1 VPFSSLP
8 VVVRIV
14 PRFSSPHTAST
25 NRCRVN
31 CTGASPSLI
40 NSSADA
46 EALGQQCQTLNN
58 LLLIEPSATG
68 AISLDGLGSLPVSL
82 NCYDANQITSI
93 SSNSLRSVGYWFDIE
108 NLSSLITLS
117 FPKLESIGQTLNIV
131 NTPALERLQLAYG
144 ASAGAIYT
152 GSAASLTNITNTGL
166 AEIEGW
172 MNATTHDIWIGY
184 NRNLRTVNLLVYQ
197 VLRYS
202 SGAWGDLFIMN
213 NGQTVNVSLPNLFS
227 VGGTFTIGNCSELS
241 IPSLTLVDGSM
252 EMINAHFSS
261 LSAPSLVR
269 INGDLNITGAF
280 SGYD

>member
-1 VPFSSLP
+1 
-8 VVVRIV
+8 
-14 PRFSSPHTAST
+14 
-25 NRCRVN
+25 
-31 CTGASPSLI
+31 
-40 NSSADA
+40 
-46 EALGQQCQTLNN
+46 LNN

-172 MNATTHDIWIGY
+172 MNATTHDIWIEY